1 MDASAGTS
9 AALDGLRPAD
19 RDAYAAFVRI
29 ADDAERAAAITAWGR
44 LRGNLRRPFTDL
56 RNDALRRARDKAEQD
71 GRKLTRLASLVGF
84 DPSRLSRL
92 APKATDPKGAA
103 A

>member
-1 MDASAGTS
+1 MDASAGTL
-9 AALDGLRPAD
+9 AALDGLSDAD
-19 RDAYAAFVRI
+19 RDTYAAFVRI

-44 LRGNLRRPFTDL
+44 QRGNLRKPFTTL
-56 RNDALRRARDKAEQD
+56 RTDALIKARRQAERD
-71 GRKLTRLASLVGF
+71 GRKLTRLARRVGF

-92 APKATDPKGAA
+92 TRASSEGAA